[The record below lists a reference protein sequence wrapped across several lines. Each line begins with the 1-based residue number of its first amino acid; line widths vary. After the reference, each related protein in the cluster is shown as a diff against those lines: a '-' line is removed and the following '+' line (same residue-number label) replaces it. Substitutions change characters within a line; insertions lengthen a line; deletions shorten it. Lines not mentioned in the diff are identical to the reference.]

1 MFDVLCFVLSA
12 ALIILS
18 GWGVIISNEII
29 EERRENRRN
38 GTHDYYGNKI
48 NKIDDEGDR

>member
-18 GWGVIISNEII
+18 GWGVVISNEII
-29 EERRENRRN
+29 EERKQQRRE

-48 NKIDDEGDR
+48 DDEDDR

>member
-18 GWGVIISNEII
+18 GWGVVISNEII
-29 EERRENRRN
+29 EERKQHRRE

-48 NKIDDEGDR
+48 EEDDDK

>member
-18 GWGVIISNEII
+18 GWGVVISNEII
-29 EERRENRRN
+29 DERKQQRRE

-48 NKIDDEGDR
+48 EEDDDK

>member
-18 GWGVIISNEII
+18 GWGVVISNEII
-29 EERRENRRN
+29 EERKLQRRE

-48 NKIDDEGDR
+48 EEDDDK